1 MRPATTGETENGRS
15 ISAVSNVRPGKRK
28 REMLQAAA
36 MPKTR
41 FVTTAIGA
49 TVIVRRIAAS
59 VSSSAVSVRQY
70 APKPRPNAST
80 KTSTSGITIRTPTT
94 PSAAATSVMRTQRG
108 SEREFVW
115 SGVDTFAPPLEQVDD
130 DEHGEGDH
138 EEHDGDGGRL
148 RVGELLE
155 PRDDEHGCDLGLER
169 HVARHEHDRA
179 VLAERARE
187 GEGEAGHERRVER
200 RKDDSGDGL
209 EARRAEARGCLLD
222 VRVDTLEHRLERTH
236 DEGEA
241 DEYEHEDDREAGVG
255 GLDAERNEETPEP
268 SRLDVE
274 ARVDE
279 PGDRRR
285 QRER

>member
-1 MRPATTGETENGRS
+1 M
-15 ISAVSNVRPGKRK
+15 SAVSNVRPGKRK
-28 REMLQAAA
+28 REMAQSAA
-36 MPKTR
+36 MPKIK

-59 VSSSAVSVRQY
+59 VSSSAVRVRQY

-94 PSAAATSVMRTQRG
+94 PSAAVTSVMRTQRG
-108 SEREFVW
+108 SEREFVR

-138 EEHDGDGGRL
+138 EEHDGDGRRL
-148 RVGELLE
+148 RVGKLLE
-155 PRDDEHGCDLGLER
+155 PRDDQHGRDLGLER
-169 HVARHEHDRA
+169 HVARHEHDGA

-200 RKDDSGDGL
+200 REDDPGDGL
-209 EARRAEARGCLLD
+209 ESRRAEAGGGLLD
-222 VRVDTLEHRLERTH
+222 VGVDRLEHRLARAHHERETEERQDG

-241 DEYEHEDDREAGVG
+241 GVRG
-255 GLDAERNEETPEP
+255 RDA
-268 SRLDVE
+268 
-274 ARVDE
+274 
-279 PGDRRR
+279 
-285 QRER
+285 